1 MAVAAILVLAK
12 LGAHTFESWG
22 MPSVLGEICAGVVV
36 GNLPLVGLH
45 QFEFLHEEHVVEL
58 LGELGLLL
66 LLFKVGLE
74 SDLRKLLSVGRSA
87 ILVASVGVVVPFALG
102 IGVSR
107 VFLPSAHYMT
117 HVFIAATLCATSVG
131 ITARVLGDLGAL
143 DKVESSVILGAAVLD
158 DILGLAVLGIVTGA
172 IASVGQPGEFGAIA
186 ILIVVGKAGLFLVG
200 GTVLG
205 LVAAK
210 PLFWLASRLR
220 GKGILLTTS
229 LLLCF
234 GSAYAAG
241 VIGLE
246 PIVGAFAA
254 GLVLDSTQYE
264 SLKEREKHTI
274 EELVDPI
281 VSFLIPLFFV
291 LIGTRIELAALFDL
305 QTIAFAGV
313 LTLAATAGKL
323 VCGFGCR
330 EEDSS
335 KWIVGFGMVPRGEVG
350 LVFAGVG
357 AGLLLQGQ
365 PVLPAST
372 YAAVVVMVAATTLVG
387 PVLLARALRP
397 SVPEENSGEPPS
409 ASGDQPEVRWR
420 QQ

>member
-1 MAVAAILVLAK
+1 
-12 LGAHTFESWG
+12 GAT
-22 MPSVLGEICAGVVV
+22 
-36 GNLPLVGLH
+36 
-45 QFEFLHEEHVVEL
+45 
-58 LGELGLLL
+58 
-66 LLFKVGLE
+66 
-74 SDLRKLLSVGRSA
+74 
-87 ILVASVGVVVPFALG
+87 
-102 IGVSR
+102 
-107 VFLPSAHYMT
+107 
-117 HVFIAATLCATSVG
+117 
-131 ITARVLGDLGAL
+131 
-143 DKVESSVILGAAVLD
+143 
-158 DILGLAVLGIVTGA
+158 
-172 IASVGQPGEFGAIA
+172 A

-205 LVAAK
+205 LVAAR
-210 PLFWLASRLR
+210 PLFWIASRLR

-234 GSAYAAG
+234 GFAYAAG

-264 SLKEREKHTI
+264 SLKEREKRTI
-274 EELVDPI
+274 EEFVDPI

-291 LIGTRIELAALFDL
+291 LIGTRIELAALFDI

-323 VCGFGCR
+323 VCGLGCR

-335 KWIVGFGMVPRGEVG
+335 KWVVGLGMVPRGEVG

-365 PVLPAST
+365 PVLPPTT
-372 YAAVVVMVAATTLVG
+372 YAAVVVMVAVTTLLG
-387 PVLLARALRP
+387 PAFLSRALSDGAP
-397 SVPEENSGEPPS
+397 
-409 ASGDQPEVRWR
+409 DQPRVMPANATLGSSGVTHQHSPEAAPPEPDDREGC
-420 QQ
+420 